1 MPRMS
6 PEARQAAQNVL
17 VLPMSRPEPPP
28 RLTEEQAKSWREI
41 VERMPPNWFLPEAL
55 PVLEAY
61 CVQITRQ
68 REVTAELNA
77 TKAKGF
83 SNHRFKLLREENV
96 GVKTLLSLATKLR
109 LTPQSTVS
117 KNKQKPVVPMR
128 KPWEDEG

>member
-1 MPRMS
+1 MT
-6 PEARQAAQNVL
+6 PEGRQAAQNVL
-17 VLPMSRPEPPP
+17 VMPMSRPEPPP
-28 RLTEEQAKSWREI
+28 SRLTEEQALCWREI
-41 VERMPPNWFLPEAL
+41 VARMPPNWFLPEAL

-68 REVTAELNA
+68 REVSAELNA
-77 TKAKGF
+77 PKGKGF
-83 SNHRFKLLREENV
+83 SNQRFKLLREENA
-96 GVKTLLSLATKLR
+96 GVKALVSLATKLR

>member
-1 MPRMS
+1 
-6 PEARQAAQNVL
+6 
-17 VLPMSRPEPPP
+17 
-28 RLTEEQAKSWREI
+28 
-41 VERMPPNWFLPEAL
+41 MPPDWFLPEAL

-68 REVTAELNA
+68 REVAAELN
-77 TKAKGF
+77 TKGKGF
-83 SNHRFKLLREENV
+83 SNHRFKLLREENA
-96 GVKTLLSLATKLR
+96 GVKALVSLATRLR

>member
-1 MPRMS
+1 MPRMT
-6 PEARQAAQNVL
+6 PEGRQAAQNVL
-17 VLPMSRPEPPP
+17 VMPMSRPEPPP
-28 RLTEEQAKSWREI
+28 RLTEEQAQSWRGI

-61 CVQITRQ
+61 CVQIARQ
-68 REVTAELNA
+68 REVTAELNG

-83 SNHRFKLLREENV
+83 SNHRFKLLREENA
-96 GVKTLLSLATKLR
+96 GVKALLSLATKLR

-128 KPWEDEG
+128 KPWEDGE